1 MPAVGAGGA
10 GVPRA
15 TVLSEIHAH
24 CLGRRSPETPRGS
37 PVVLSGGIKS
47 NLSKRAQKKGVDNP
61 LSLFTQSSGTDRMH
75 LSRQKSPKW
84 LFWAGWEP
92 GRGSGGLANALGLD
106 LCSVASVCTHGNSRP
121 APENTC
127 ILLHAKYTFN

>member
-15 TVLSEIHAH
+15 TVLSELHAH

-37 PVVLSGGIKS
+37 PVVLSGEIKS
-47 NLSKRAQKKGVDNP
+47 KLSKRAQKKGVDNP

-75 LSRQKSPKW
+75 LSRQKSPTEVAI
-84 LFWAGWEP
+84 LGGVGAWE
-92 GRGSGGLANALGLD
+92 GQWGACERSGS
-106 LCSVASVCTHGNSRP
+106 
-121 APENTC
+121 
-127 ILLHAKYTFN
+127 